1 MEYTIDN
8 HFTVT
13 AYFIYLP
20 IALALTWYV
29 AYTLFKN
36 GLVFMRDI
44 FFGREELAVATN
56 SLFKIG
62 FYLLNLGFAL
72 YILRI
77 GHALGGT
84 QDIIETLSYKVGGF
98 SIYLGVMLFLN
109 LYLFF
114 RGKRISKQRFLERQ
128 AAERMAGLG
137 IADTG
142 KSGDG
147 GYNQ

>member
-1 MEYTIDN
+1 MNNQFI
-8 HFTVT
+8 VT

-44 FFGREELAVATN
+44 FSGREEIAVATN

-62 FYLLNLGFAL
+62 FYLLNIGFAL

-77 GHALGGT
+77 NTTLSST
-84 QDIIETLSYKVGGF
+84 QNTIEVLSYKIGGF
-98 SIYLGVMLFLN
+98 SIYLGVMLFFN

-114 RGKRISKQRFLERQ
+114 RGKRVSKQRRNEQMMMERLQ
-128 AAERMAGLG
+128 AGN
-137 IADTG
+137 
-142 KSGDG
+142 SG
-147 GYNQ
+147 NQQQ